1 MNRIT
6 LLIASGAVGAASCLA
21 VMVALRGPA
30 GPEPVLVSDASAPAP
45 AAPEP
50 IAQGPPPRASEP
62 DADFVREVARA
73 EEAREQALRDAILAI
88 GEEPGLTVDARLERL
103 REAVEA
109 ARGENEAAAAFVTP
123 SMLAEVFLR
132 MDGVQQELVAM
143 SPGERAGEL
152 AHIRREL
159 GYDEAEIARMEAIDE
174 RREARWQN
182 GLAYMKERERIA
194 ASFEGDALEA
204 ELHALRAEYF
214 AHEAQTIEAEERSGF
229 FRFER
234 PRIYG
239 RN

>member
-1 MNRIT
+1 MNRIA
-6 LLIASGAVGAASCLA
+6 LLIASGAAGAAACLA
-21 VMVALRGPA
+21 VMAALR
-30 GPEPVLVSDASAPAP
+30 EPSAAPVAVASPT

-50 IAQGPPPRASEP
+50 VAGATAPRAPEP

-73 EEAREQALRDAILAI
+73 EEAREQALRGAIL
-88 GEEPGLTVDARLERL
+88 GVGDEPGLTLDARLERL
-103 REAVEA
+103 REAVAA

-132 MDGVQQELVAM
+132 MDGVQRELAAM
-143 SPGERAGEL
+143 SPSERAGEL

-159 GYDEAEIARMEAIDE
+159 GFDEQQVARMEAIDE

-194 ASFEGDALEA
+194 ASFEGEALEA
-204 ELHALRAEYF
+204 ELRALREEYF
-214 AHEAQTIEAEERSGF
+214 AHEAKTIEAEERGGF
-229 FRFER
+229 YRFER